1 MSSGAENIVS
11 NIMSEAQNKADGN
24 IQEAQA
30 KADSIIKTGEKKAET
45 AKNEILVSGKK
56 QADMRHQQIIS
67 EAKMNARRS
76 ELEAKEEVINVAF
89 DKATN
94 DLKDIAST
102 DNDEYTN
109 SLVKMIKE
117 AAVEIGGGE
126 LIIQLKE
133 DDIPKIKSNLDVI
146 AADVKA
152 VITKNKKDQL
162 NLKNIA
168 KDVSSQTETKTTFE
182 IGEPIKTVGGVIV
195 KTKNGEIE
203 VNNTIESRMLRNKK
217 NLRSEVAKILFK

>member
-24 IQEAQA
+24 IQEAQSQ
-30 KADSIIKTGEKKAET
+30 ADTITKSGEKKAEA
-45 AKNEILVSGKK
+45 AKNQILVSGKK

-67 EAKMNARRS
+67 EAKMNARRF
-76 ELEAKEEVINVAF
+76 ELEAKEEVINAAF

-94 DLKDIAST
+94 DLKNIAST
-102 DNDEYTN
+102 DKEEYTN
-109 SLVKMIKE
+109 ALVEMIKE
-117 AAVEIGGGE
+117 SATEIGGGE

-133 DDIPKIKSNLDVI
+133 EDIPKIKSNLDVI
-146 AADVKA
+146 AAEVKA
-152 VITKNKKDQL
+152 VVTKNKKDQL
-162 NLKNIA
+162 NLKSMA
-168 KDVSSQTETKTTFE
+168 KTVSASTGTETKFV
-182 IGEPIKTVGGVIV
+182 IGEPINTIGGVIV

-217 NLRSEVAKILFK
+217 ELRSEVAKILFK